1 MIPVTRFKEMEEGET
16 GYPMARED
24 RETAVTE
31 GGRWA
36 WGPGSVS
43 APGVGGR
50 GGTAGGISLAD
61 SGPARTQKT
70 HPPEKEEGGAGAI
83 AARRAGLCSGPGA
96 DTAQDHGSLT
106 LQVVP
111 SHELE
116 EFVEPD
122 DWQ

>member
-36 WGPGSVS
+36 WGARERVCTRG
-43 APGVGGR
+43 GGR
-50 GGTAGGISLAD
+50 GGMAGGISLAD

-70 HPPEKEEGGAGAI
+70 HPPEKEEGGAGAV
-83 AARRAGLCSGPGA
+83 AARGGGA
-96 DTAQDHGSLT
+96 VLWARG
-106 LQVVP
+106 
-111 SHELE
+111 
-116 EFVEPD
+116 
-122 DWQ
+122 